1 VPAPPRTP
9 AAHCGAL
16 SRPAA
21 GRSLDEI
28 AAAIG
33 SGTGAVDRHGL
44 AFEPFDIDGTNDE
57 LVAWAR
63 ST

>member
-1 VPAPPRTP
+1 M
-9 AAHCGAL
+9 
-16 SRPAA
+16 
-21 GRSLDEI
+21 DEI

-44 AFEPFDIDGTNDE
+44 AFEPSDIDGTNDE